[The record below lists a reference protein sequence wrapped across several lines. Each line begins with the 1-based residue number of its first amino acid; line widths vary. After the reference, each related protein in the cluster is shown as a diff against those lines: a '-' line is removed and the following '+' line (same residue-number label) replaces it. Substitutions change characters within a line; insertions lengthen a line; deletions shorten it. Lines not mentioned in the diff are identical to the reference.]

1 MPEKKEAAAGWP
13 MLKGEYRAGDS
24 ASCVAVVTCGSH
36 LDDEALINAGAAV
49 SGSCKT
55 ENLGIEKLV
64 THIISNPNIRFL
76 IVSGAEVKG
85 HITGEAILMLHKNG
99 IANNRI
105 VGAKGAIPYVENLS
119 VAAVER
125 FREQIEC
132 IDMINV
138 EDVGAISKKI
148 QECIQNDPGAFPK
161 PPLLPDVKGEGE
173 DDGTEKTGGTDIEMG
188 PGQPVGAAGTLS
200 IEGLSAL
207 MMTMRLKAVDQK
219 VAGIGDYNKF
229 QAGYHAGRI
238 EGFVIGLIAVLL
250 LFGLLVLIL

>member
-1 MPEKKEAAAGWP
+1 MPEKRDAAAGWP

-24 ASCVAVVTCGSH
+24 KSCVAVVTCGSH
-36 LDDEALINAGAAV
+36 LNDEALVNAGAAV

-64 THIISNPNIRFL
+64 THIVSNPNIRYL

-99 IANNRI
+99 ISNNRI

-119 VAAVER
+119 SAAVDR

-132 IDMINV
+132 INMINV
-138 EDVGAISKKI
+138 EDVDLIAKKI
-148 QECIQNDPGAFPK
+148 RECIQTDPGAFSKPALLLDPK
-161 PPLLPDVKGEGE
+161 EGE
-173 DDGTEKTGGTDIEMG
+173 EDDSKTDGTNSEENTADGKTMPATGPIGIENM
-188 PGQPVGAAGTLS
+188 
-200 IEGLSAL
+200 SAL

-229 QAGYHAGRI
+229 QAGYNAGRI
-238 EGFVIGLIAVLL
+238 EGFVIGFVAVLIIL
-250 LFGLLVLIL
+250 GLLILIL